1 MVISIRLTKEEEK
14 KYTELL
20 NKSGLSKSDF
30 LRQSIFNTSVIS
42 SKDSNRYKQVYE
54 SMLRLNSY
62 ISELKDSHKDLDINN
77 IEMEMNRICH
87 IL

>member
-14 KYTELL
+14 KYKELL

-30 LRQSIFNTSVIS
+30 LRQSIFNTNIIS
-42 SKDSNRYKQVYE
+42 RKDSNRYKQVYE

-62 ISELKDSHKDLDINN
+62 ISELKDSHKNLDINN

>member
-30 LRQSIFNTSVIS
+30 LRQSIFNTSIIS

-62 ISELKDSHKDLDINN
+62 ISELKGSHKDLDINN

>member
-30 LRQSIFNTSVIS
+30 LRQSIFNTSIIS

-62 ISELKDSHKDLDINN
+62 ISELKGSHKDLGINN

>member
-30 LRQSIFNTSVIS
+30 LRQSIFNTNIIS